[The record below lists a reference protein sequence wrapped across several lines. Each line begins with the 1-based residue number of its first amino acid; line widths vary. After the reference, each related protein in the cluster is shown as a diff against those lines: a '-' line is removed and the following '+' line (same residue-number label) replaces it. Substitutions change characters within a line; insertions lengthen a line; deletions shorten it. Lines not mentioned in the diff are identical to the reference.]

1 MQINLQ
7 SNSAIFVGLGQGEY
21 VGAVTL
27 IMIVQILDTC
37 HLSSTRVSAPKSL
50 KVVVNTIF
58 LFGFK

>member
-27 IMIVQILDTC
+27 IMIVQISDAC

-50 KVVVNTIF
+50 KVVVNTFFIWF
-58 LFGFK
+58 